1 MWKEKNPN
9 DSGAAVIV
17 IIAQRLEAGVC
28 YGHRRRRRVCQPQTA
43 TLTVNQMFFS
53 PSWLLRAAKSCDPP
67 PNPEGTA
74 PVGVEHNSVTGAES
88 DLIWDLRA
96 WQVTA
101 VMLEP

>member
-1 MWKEKNPN
+1 MAVESCEK
-9 DSGAAVIV
+9 
-17 IIAQRLEAGVC
+17 
-28 YGHRRRRRVCQPQTA
+28 
-43 TLTVNQMFFS
+43 
-53 PSWLLRAAKSCDPP
+53 LRHHPA